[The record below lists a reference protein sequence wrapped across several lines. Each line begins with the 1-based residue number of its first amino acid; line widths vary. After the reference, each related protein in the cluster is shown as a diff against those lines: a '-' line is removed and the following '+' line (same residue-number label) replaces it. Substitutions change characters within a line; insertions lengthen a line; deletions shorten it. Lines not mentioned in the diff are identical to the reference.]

1 MIGLQIVCE
10 NDADADTDA
19 NDNNIIS
26 RATMRM
32 TMTSM
37 MSIMMMTLMV
47 MMMRRMV
54 MMMTTCS
61 RKLQYRQ
68 DLFGRRC
75 RKDKQGHNRHSWKM
89 LILIDMMIMC
99 KKTSVFCGLYRYYEF
114 FMMVLASNVCF
125 ISCYEIFMIQLS
137 MCQPK
142 NIENQHNLI
151 IAFTIE
157 YVTFITSAKN
167 LMHFKASHLIRLH
180 ASSLLIC

>member
-19 NDNNIIS
+19 NDYNIIS

-68 DLFGRRC
+68 DLFGQSC
-75 RKDKQGHNRHSWKM
+75 RQDRQGHNRHSWKM

-99 KKTSVFCGLYRYYEF
+99 KKQVSSVGC
-114 FMMVLASNVCF
+114 
-125 ISCYEIFMIQLS
+125 I
-137 MCQPK
+137 
-142 NIENQHNLI
+142 NIMN
-151 IAFTIE
+151 F
-157 YVTFITSAKN
+157 
-167 LMHFKASHLIRLH
+167 
-180 ASSLLIC
+180 